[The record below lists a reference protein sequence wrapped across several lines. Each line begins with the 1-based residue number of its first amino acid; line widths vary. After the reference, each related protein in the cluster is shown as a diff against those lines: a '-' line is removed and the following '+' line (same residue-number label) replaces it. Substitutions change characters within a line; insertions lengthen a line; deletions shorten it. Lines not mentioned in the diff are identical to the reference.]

1 MYSIL
6 KPDYVYRD
14 ISEDIA
20 DHDDDYDAE
29 EWNYNGRDVYR
40 GSLDN
45 SSEWNVYWLYD
56 DVKRVGLAEHD
67 PENPEI
73 FHALWFR
80 DNAFSTLFQE
90 DWKTKNATIWS
101 ILSNEAYQDCLEDDF
116 KTIFEASDGS
126 FDSFFSGLSEKAGQ
140 AAQFAN
146 DLKNELIQQLSPEA
160 MQEVIDAGPVTGDAI
175 IQGLIAGGKDAI
187 DKTNDLVASTQA
199 AAVKAGESSKEH
211 WKGAGVTN
219 AFQQVKGM
227 LGKLQEMTP
236 QIMDVMDEIALK
248 MRRHVVIDVTVSQSA
263 FNVDVYVTRHITEVV
278 DSVTRAVHAAGGWV
292 MGSGTVPILAHAGE
306 FVISNAMLAGRSE
319 MPDSVKA
326 AVGSGG
332 STTSN
337 NITVNA
343 STNAD
348 AYEISHEIAWAL
360 KVGV

>member
-1 MYSIL
+1 MQGALSAIGAPVL
-6 KPDYVYRD
+6 SASDLIVAGQARAQSAFDALVAQVSSAKRLGNG
-14 ISEDIA
+14 IA
-20 DHDDDYDAE
+20 EGFKSTLEEVKNGFQAAFDAAKGAYDAAVADADAF
-29 EWNYNGRDVYR
+29 GKSVQAAM
-40 GSLDN
+40 LD
-45 SSEWNVYWLYD
+45 
-56 DVKRVGLAEHD
+56 G
-67 PENPEI
+67 
-73 FHALWFR
+73 F
-80 DNAFSTLFQE
+80 
-90 DWKTKNATIWS
+90 
-101 ILSNEAYQDCLEDDF
+101 DF

-140 AAQFAN
+140 AAQFAD

-160 MQEVIDAGPVTGDAI
+160 MQQVIDAGPVTGDAI
-175 IQGLIAGGKDAI
+175 VQGMIAGGKDAI

-199 AAVKAGESSKEH
+199 AAVKAGESSKDH
-211 WKGAGVTN
+211 WKSAGVTN

-248 MRRHVVIDVTVSQSA
+248 MRRHVIIDVTVSQSA

-278 DSVTRAVHAAGGWV
+278 DSVSRAVHAAGGWV